1 MYGKER
7 HHFGET
13 IQTWDFVH
21 MDHVP
26 YSNFSVFERRIIGY
40 HNGTKIPGIKC
51 VEILPDR
58 YMIHVTGR
66 DLECTF
72 SLPYHLLGK
81 KRLFRDLDHSDMR
94 KVAVSI
100 FSDEADIQILMRD
113 LEKVKRTA
121 IATLDR
127 EKEKSG
133 SHGLV
138 EASL

>member
-1 MYGKER
+1 MHGKER
-7 HHFGET
+7 HHSGET
-13 IQTWDFVH
+13 IQTRDFVY
-21 MDHVP
+21 MDNAI

-40 HNGTKIPGIKC
+40 HNGTKIPGIKY
-51 VEILPDR
+51 VEILPDG
-58 YMIHVTGR
+58 YTMHVIGK
-66 DLECTF
+66 DLECVLP
-72 SLPYHLLGK
+72 LPYHLLGK

-100 FSDEADIQILMRD
+100 FSDEADIQILMRN